1 MDSDDDNADDGGG
14 DEGDEG
20 DGNMLGSWCTSLAS
34 DSDLLTFTVHVYV
47 YIF

>member
-1 MDSDDDNADDGGG
+1 MDSDYDNADDGG
-14 DEGDEG
+14 GDEG

-47 YIF
+47 CIF